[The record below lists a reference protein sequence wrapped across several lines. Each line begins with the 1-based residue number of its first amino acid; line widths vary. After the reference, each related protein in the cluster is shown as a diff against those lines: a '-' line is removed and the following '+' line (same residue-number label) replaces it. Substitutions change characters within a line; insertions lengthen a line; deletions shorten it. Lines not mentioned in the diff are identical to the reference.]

1 MRIAVDSYWNVAET
15 TRRLQPDAVISI
27 MDAAHLAPHL
37 FLAPQRHLHLGFH
50 DVEKP
55 QAGKALP
62 TRDQIASMIEFAE
75 KHRKS
80 GARHLLIHC
89 MAGVSRSPAAAY
101 ILAVSVRKEDPV
113 RSAAQLFQAAPF
125 ASPNMLMIHHAD
137 QLGGWKGSM
146 VAAMRTARGPQMTVE
161 QFAPFMI

>member
-1 MRIAVDSYWNVAET
+1 MAET
-15 TRRLQPDAVISI
+15 TRRLHPGAVISI

-37 FLAPQRHLHLGFH
+37 FLAPGRHLHLGFH

-62 TRDQIASMIEFAE
+62 TRDKIASMIAFAD
-75 KHRKS
+75 KHRKP

-89 MAGVSRSPAAAY
+89 MAGVSHSPAAAY
-101 ILAVSVRKEDPV
+101 ILATSVRKEDPV

-137 QLGGWKGSM
+137 QLGGWNGIM
-146 VAAMRTARGPQMTVE
+146 VAAMRTARGSQRTVDRK
-161 QFAPFMI
+161 QNGRVL